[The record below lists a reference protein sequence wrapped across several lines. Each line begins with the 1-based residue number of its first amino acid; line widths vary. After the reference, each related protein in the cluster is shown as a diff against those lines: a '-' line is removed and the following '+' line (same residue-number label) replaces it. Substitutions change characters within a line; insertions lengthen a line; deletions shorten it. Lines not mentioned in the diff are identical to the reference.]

1 MDEIDILLGSDTASD
16 GDALADELVRADFA
30 WIDQLVRL
38 RKQTG
43 MTQQQVAQ
51 AMGRSQSVVSD
62 IETMNSD
69 PRLSSLR
76 RYALAIGAVVKHRV
90 MLRPAD
96 HPLVTPA
103 RVTTASGGEGT
114 PISVQRVLASGP
126 LALGRAG

>member
-1 MDEIDILLGSDTASD
+1 MDEIDIFLGSDTASD

-38 RKQTG
+38 RKLTG

-51 AMGRSQSVVSD
+51 AMGSSQSVVSD
-62 IETMNSD
+62 IETMSSD

-76 RYALAIGAVVKHRV
+76 RYALAIGAVVEHRV
-90 MLRPAD
+90 MPWPAA

-103 RVTTASGGEGT
+103 RATTAAGEE
-114 PISVQRVLASGP
+114 SAASTV
-126 LALGRAG
+126 RRHRTR